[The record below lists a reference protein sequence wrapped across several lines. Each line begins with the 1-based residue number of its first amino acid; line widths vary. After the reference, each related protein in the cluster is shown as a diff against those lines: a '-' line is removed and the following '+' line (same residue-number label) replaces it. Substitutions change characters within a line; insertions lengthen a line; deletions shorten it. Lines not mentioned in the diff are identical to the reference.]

1 MDMFTF
7 LLLAPF
13 FLWASGTHVL
23 AAGQIPLASV
33 AASFSLT
40 TSTVMPYPSATQ
52 SASDTSSFIASQWSL
67 SKGHIQNGDTNVAF
81 VNDPFPN
88 SPAPG
93 ATVSNTSGPVL
104 QVTYAAG
111 TYGSADSGAQ
121 WYSLWN
127 TTDGSQFQS
136 MLLSYELA
144 FDSNFNWVQGG
155 KLPGLRG
162 GTDVNDCSGGAQ
174 PNGTNCFSTRLMWRK
189 KRARRRYKRIYAYML
204 TPNNM
209 CSDSNIICNS
219 DYGVSID
226 RGSFGFETGH
236 WCRIT
241 LLVQLNNASG
251 VANGNII
258 LYFNDVQ
265 VISQQN
271 LYFRT
276 VNDFAIGGLYFST
289 FFGGDDSSWATPQT
303 VHTYYRNIQMWGS
316 SSPSLLSGQTIN
328 AALCSSC
335 RFGSIVWTLSTSV
348 LLTLFIY
355 L

>member
-1 MDMFTF
+1 MLTV
-7 LLLAPF
+7 LSLTLF
-13 FLWASGTHVL
+13 FLRLSNTHIS
-23 AAGQIPLASV
+23 AAGQVPLSSV
-33 AASFSLT
+33 VTSFSLT
-40 TSTVMPYPSATQ
+40 TST
-52 SASDTSSFIASQWSL
+52 WSL
-67 SKGHIQNGDTNVAF
+67 NKGHIQNGGSNVAF
-81 VNDPFPN
+81 VDDPFPN

-111 TYGSADSGAQ
+111 TYGSVDSGAQ

-162 GTDVNDCSGGAQ
+162 GSDVDDCSGGVQA
-174 PNGTNCFSTRLMWRK
+174 NGTNCFSARLMWRK
-189 KRARRRYKRIYAYML
+189 NAQGEVYAYTL
-204 TPNNM
+204 TPNNI

-236 WCRIT
+236 WSRIT
-241 LLVQLNNASG
+241 ILVQLNNDSL

-265 VISQQN
+265 ALSQQN

-276 VNDFAIGGLYFST
+276 VNNVAIGGLYF
-289 FFGGDDSSWATPQT
+289 SWATPQT

-316 SSPSLLSGQTIN
+316 SSPSLLSGQTVN
-328 AALCSSC
+328 AALSSC
-335 RFGSIVWTLSTSV
+335 LNDTWN
-348 LLTLFIY
+348 LLHALRA
-355 L
+355 LGALDGV

>member
-1 MDMFTF
+1 MLTI
-7 LLLAPF
+7 LLLTLF
-13 FLWASGTHVL
+13 FLWLLDTHCVS
-23 AAGQIPLASV
+23 AAGQIPLTSV

-40 TSTVMPYPSATQ
+40 TSTVIPFPSATQ
-52 SASDTSSFIASQWSL
+52 SASDASSFITSQWSL
-67 SKGHIQNGDTNVAF
+67 SKGHIQNGGSNVAF
-81 VNDPFPN
+81 VDDPFPN

-93 ATVSNTSGPVL
+93 ATVT
-104 QVTYAAG
+104 
-111 TYGSADSGAQ
+111 DSGAQ

-162 GTDVNDCSGGAQ
+162 GPDVNNCSGGAE

-189 KRARRRYKRIYAYML
+189 YAQGEVYGYML

-209 CSDSNIICNS
+209 CSDSNFICNS

-236 WCRIT
+236 WSRIT
-241 LLVQLNNASG
+241 ILVQLNNDSPI
-251 VANGNII
+251 ANGNIV

-265 VISQQN
+265 ALSQQN

-276 VNDFAIGGLYFST
+276 VNDFAIGGLYFS
-289 FFGGDDSSWATPQT
+289 
-303 VHTYYRNIQMWGS
+303 
-316 SSPSLLSGQTIN
+316 
-328 AALCSSC
+328 
-335 RFGSIVWTLSTSV
+335 
-348 LLTLFIY
+348 
-355 L
+355 

>member
-1 MDMFTF
+1 MLII
-7 LLLAPF
+7 LLLTLF
-13 FLWASGTHVL
+13 FLCLLDIHVL
-23 AAGQIPLASV
+23 AASQIPLTSV

-40 TSTVMPYPSATQ
+40 TSTVIPFPSATQ
-52 SASDTSSFIASQWSL
+52 STSDASSFITSQWSL
-67 SKGHIQNGDTNVAF
+67 SKGHIENGGSNVAF
-81 VNDPFPN
+81 VDDPFPD

-93 ATVSNTSGPVL
+93 VTVSNTSGPVL
-104 QVTYAAG
+104 QVTYAAD
-111 TYGSADSGAQ
+111 TYGSTDSGAQ
-121 WYSLWN
+121 WYSLWD

-162 GTDVNDCSGGAQ
+162 GPDVDDCSGGAE

-189 KRARRRYKRIYAYML
+189 NAQGEVYAYML
-204 TPNNM
+204 TPDNM
-209 CSDSNIICNS
+209 CSDSNFICNS

-226 RGSFGFETGH
+226 RGSFDFETGH
-236 WCRIT
+236 WSRIT
-241 LLVQLNNASG
+241 ILVQLNNNSV
-251 VANGNII
+251 VANGNVV

-265 VISQQN
+265 MLSQQN

-276 VNDFAIGGLYFST
+276 VDDVTIGGLYFST
-289 FFGGDDSSWATPQT
+289 FFGGDDSSWATPET

-316 SSPSLLSGQTIN
+316 SSPSLLSGQTVN
-328 AALCSSC
+328 AALSSRY
-335 RFGSIVWTLSTSV
+335 RFGGMKWTLFTSIF
-348 LLTLFIY
+348 LTPFIY

>member
-1 MDMFTF
+1 MLTI
-7 LLLAPF
+7 LLLTLF
-13 FLWASGTHVL
+13 FLWLLDTHVS
-23 AAGQIPLASV
+23 AASQIPLASV

-40 TSTVMPYPSATQ
+40 TSTVMPFPSATQ
-52 SASDTSSFIASQWSL
+52 SASDASSFITSQWSL
-67 SKGHIQNGDTNVAF
+67 SKGHIQNGGSNVAF
-81 VNDPFPN
+81 VDDPFPN

-93 ATVSNTSGPVL
+93 VTMSNTSGPVL
-104 QVTYAAG
+104 QVTYGAG

-162 GTDVNDCSGGAQ
+162 GPDVNDCSGGAE
-174 PNGTNCFSTRLMWRK
+174 PDGTNCFSTRLMWRK
-189 KRARRRYKRIYAYML
+189 NAQGEVYAYML
-204 TPNNM
+204 TPDNM
-209 CSDSNIICNS
+209 CSDSNFICNS

-226 RGSFGFETGH
+226 RGSFSFETGH
-236 WCRIT
+236 WSRIT
-241 LLVQLNNASG
+241 LLVQLNNGSV
-251 VANGNII
+251 VANGNIV
-258 LYFNDVQ
+258 LYFDDVQ
-265 VISQQN
+265 VLSQQT
-271 LYFRT
+271 LDFRT
-276 VNDFAIGGLYFST
+276 TSDVAIGGLYFST

-316 SSPSLLSGQTIN
+316 SSPSLLSGQTVN
-328 AALCSSC
+328 AALPSCC
-335 RFGSIVWTLSTSV
+335 RFGSMGWTLSTSV

>member
-1 MDMFTF
+1 MLTIVLLTF
-7 LLLAPF
+7 LHWL
-13 FLWASGTHVL
+13 SDTRVS
-23 AAGQIPLASV
+23 AADQIPLSSV
-33 AASFSLT
+33 VASFSLT
-40 TSTVMPYPSATQ
+40 TSTVMLFPSATQ
-52 SASDTSSFIASQWSL
+52 SASDASSFITSQWSL
-67 SKGHIQNGDTNVAF
+67 NKGRIQNGGSNVAF
-81 VNDPFPN
+81 VDDPFPN

-93 ATVSNTSGPVL
+93 MTVSNTSGPVL

-111 TYGSADSGAQ
+111 TYGSTDSGVQ

-162 GTDVNDCSGGAQ
+162 GPDVNDCSGGVQ

-189 KRARRRYKRIYAYML
+189 NAQGEVYAYML
-204 TPNNM
+204 TPNKI
-209 CSDSNIICNS
+209 CSDSNMICNS

-226 RGSFGFETGH
+226 RGSFDFVAGH
-236 WCRIT
+236 WSRIT
-241 LLVQLNNASG
+241 ILVQLNNESL
-251 VANGNII
+251 VANGNIV

-265 VISQQN
+265 ALSQQN
-271 LYFRT
+271 LYFRS

-289 FFGGDDSSWATPQT
+289 FFGGSDPSWATPQT

-316 SSPSLLSGQTIN
+316 FSPSLLSGQTVN
-328 AALCSSC
+328 AALSSRC
-335 RFGSIVWTLSTSV
+335 KFGSMGWTLSTSV
-348 LLTLFIY
+348 LFVLFVY
-355 L
+355 S

>member
-1 MDMFTF
+1 MLAL

-13 FLWASGTHVL
+13 IFSSHVS
-23 AAGQIPLASV
+23 AAGQIPLTSV

-40 TSTVMPYPSATQ
+40 TSTTMPFPSATQ
-52 SASDTSSFIASQWSL
+52 SASDASSFITSQWSL
-67 SKGHIQNGDTNVAF
+67 SKGHIQNGGSNVAF
-81 VNDPFPN
+81 VDDPFPN

-111 TYGSADSGAQ
+111 TYGSANSGAQ

-144 FDSNFNWVQGG
+144 FDSNFDWVQGG

-162 GTDVNDCSGGAQ
+162 GPDVNDCSGGAQ

-189 KRARRRYKRIYAYML
+189 NAQGEVYAYML

-209 CSDSNIICNS
+209 CSDSNMICNS

-226 RGSFGFETGH
+226 RGSYGFETGH
-236 WCRIT
+236 WSRIT
-241 LLVQLNNASG
+241 ILVQLNNDTV
-251 VANGNII
+251 VANGNIV

-265 VISQQN
+265 ALSQQN
-271 LYFRT
+271 LFFRT

-316 SSPSLLSGQTIN
+316 SSPSLLSGQTVN
-328 AALCSSC
+328 AAPSSRC
-335 RFGSIVWTLSTSV
+335 KFGSMGWTFSTSI
-348 LLTLFIY
+348 LLILFIY

>member
-1 MDMFTF
+1 MSAFTIP
-7 LLLAPF
+7 LLISF
-13 FLWASGTHVL
+13 FLWMSGTHVL
-23 AAGQIPLASV
+23 AAGQIPLASA

-40 TSTVMPYPSATQ
+40 TSTTIPFPSATQ
-52 SASDTSSFIASQWSL
+52 SASDASSFIASQWSL
-67 SKGHIQNGDTNVAF
+67 SKGHIQNGDSNVAF
-81 VNDPFPN
+81 VSDPFPN
-88 SPAPG
+88 STAPG

-111 TYGSADSGAQ
+111 TYGSVSSGAQ

-136 MLLSYELA
+136 MMLSYELA

-162 GTDVNDCSGGAQ
+162 GPDVDDCSGGAE

-189 KRARRRYKRIYAYML
+189 NAEGEVYAYML
-204 TPNNM
+204 TPDSI
-209 CSDSNIICNS
+209 CSDGSMICNS

-236 WCRIT
+236 WCRVTI
-241 LLVQLNNASG
+241 LVQLNNASN
-251 VANGNII
+251 VANGNIV
-258 LYFNDVQ
+258 LYFNDVLAL
-265 VISQQN
+265 SQQN

-276 VNDFAIGGLYFST
+276 VNNVTIGGLYFST
-289 FFGGDDSSWATPQT
+289 FFGGDDSSWATPET

-316 SSPSLLSGQTIN
+316 SSPSSLSGQTVN
-328 AALCSSC
+328 AAPSS
-335 RFGSIVWTLSTSV
+335 RYVFGSTGWTLSTLV

>member
-1 MDMFTF
+1 MLTI

-13 FLWASGTHVL
+13 FLSLWDTHVS

-40 TSTVMPYPSATQ
+40 TGTTMPFPSATQ
-52 SASDTSSFIASQWSL
+52 SASDASLFITSQWSL
-67 SKGHIQNGDTNVAF
+67 SKGRIQNGDSNVAF

-162 GTDVNDCSGGAQ
+162 GPDVNDCSGGAQ
-174 PNGTNCFSTRLMWRK
+174 PNGINCFSTRLMWRK
-189 KRARRRYKRIYAYML
+189 NAQGEVYAYML

-209 CSDSNIICNS
+209 CSDSSMICNS

-236 WCRIT
+236 WSRIT
-241 LLVQLNNASG
+241 ILVQLNNVSD
-251 VANGNII
+251 VANGNIV

-265 VISQQN
+265 AISQQN

-316 SSPSLLSGQTIN
+316 SFPSLLSGQTVN
-328 AALCSSC
+328 VALSSRC
-335 RFGSIVWTLSTSV
+335 RFGSTGWMLSASV

>member
-1 MDMFTF
+1 MLAF

-13 FLWASGTHVL
+13 FFSSHVS
-23 AAGQIPLASV
+23 AAGQIPLTSV

-40 TSTVMPYPSATQ
+40 TSTTMPFPSATQ
-52 SASDTSSFIASQWSL
+52 SASDASSFITSQWSL
-67 SKGHIQNGDTNVAF
+67 SKGHIQNGGSNVAF
-81 VNDPFPN
+81 VDDPFPN

-111 TYGSADSGAQ
+111 TYGSANSGAQ

-162 GTDVNDCSGGAQ
+162 GPDVNDCSGGAE

-189 KRARRRYKRIYAYML
+189 NAQGEVYAYML

-209 CSDSNIICNS
+209 CSDSNMICNS

-226 RGSFGFETGH
+226 RGSYGFETGH
-236 WCRIT
+236 WSRIT
-241 LLVQLNNASG
+241 ILVQLNNDTV
-251 VANGNII
+251 VANGNIV

-265 VISQQN
+265 ALSQQN

-316 SSPSLLSGQTIN
+316 SSPSLLSGQTVN
-328 AALCSSC
+328 AALSS
-335 RFGSIVWTLSTSV
+335 RYKFGSMGWTFSTSI
-348 LLTLFIY
+348 LLLLFIY

>member
-1 MDMFTF
+1 MLIILSLTLFFLF
-7 LLLAPF
+7 LLD
-13 FLWASGTHVL
+13 THVS
-23 AAGQIPLASV
+23 AAGQIPLASA

-40 TSTVMPYPSATQ
+40 TSTVIPFPTATQ
-52 SASDTSSFIASQWSL
+52 SASDASSFITSQWSL
-67 SKGHIQNGDTNVAF
+67 SKGRIQNGGSNVAF
-81 VNDPFPN
+81 VDDPFPN

-93 ATVSNTSGPVL
+93 ATVLNTSGPVL
-104 QVTYAAG
+104 QVTYPAG
-111 TYGSADSGAQ
+111 TYGSTDSGAQ

-127 TTDGSQFQS
+127 TTGGSPFQS

-162 GTDVNDCSGGAQ
+162 GPNVDDCSGGAE
-174 PNGTNCFSTRLMWRK
+174 PNGTNCFSARPMWRK
-189 KRARRRYKRIYAYML
+189 NAQGEVYAYML

-209 CSDSNIICNS
+209 CSDSNFICNS

-236 WCRIT
+236 WSRIT
-241 LLVQLNNASG
+241 ILVQLNNDSV
-251 VANGNII
+251 VANGNIV

-265 VISQQN
+265 ALSQQN

-276 VNDFAIGGLYFST
+276 VNNFAIGGLYFST
-289 FFGGDDSSWATPQT
+289 FFGGDDPSWATPQT

-316 SSPSLLSGQTIN
+316 SSPSLLSGQAVN
-328 AALCSSC
+328 AALSSRC
-335 RFGSIVWTLSTSV
+335 RFGSMGWTLSASV
-348 LLTLFIY
+348 LLSLFIY